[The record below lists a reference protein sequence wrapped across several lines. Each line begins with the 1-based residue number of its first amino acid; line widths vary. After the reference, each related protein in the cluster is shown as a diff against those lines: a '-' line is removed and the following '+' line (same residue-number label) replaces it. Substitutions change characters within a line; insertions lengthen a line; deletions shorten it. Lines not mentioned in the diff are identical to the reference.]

1 MFHMYFT
8 EKENCC
14 AALCYY
20 NFLSFQRPHD
30 NDRSTPLDDKLYN
43 VFWYLRV
50 KDFKGIRSMTAYTWA
65 TA

>member
-1 MFHMYFT
+1 MYFT

-20 NFLSFQRPHD
+20 NFLSSPRPHD

-43 VFWYLRV
+43 VFRYLRM
-50 KDFKGIRSMTAYTWA
+50 KDFKGM
-65 TA
+65 